1 MPETAGKASEHTE
14 STSENLHTSRR
25 RVWILSILALAAGVG
40 TTILLQRA
48 RYESF
53 NGFLQAKLRTIN
65 APRDAKIAKVFV
77 REGALVE
84 AGQPLVALEADDL
97 EARLSKKRTE
107 LAGLEA
113 ELLQSEARLTV
124 ELEARQSAIQAEMF
138 ETKLR
143 SAQFLRQQFSQ
154 QVENLAW
161 GDFGHG
167 AETPLFADANR
178 SEPLKSIIFE
188 NRKPD
193 EERIRA
199 LLRQEAAQNASE
211 VSTAQIELCDERL
224 KQLELQGRELPDK
237 LRRSMGTDRVQPL
250 VELAR
255 SELAALEEEK
265 QSLTIVAHGPG
276 VVGVFQKRMG
286 DHVTAHEA
294 IVQILDEEQ
303 PYLML
308 RIPSQRIAD
317 FAPDSIV
324 ELCFPGGRL
333 GKGRVEEIPPQTAP
347 VSVSMEGTDETL
359 LIVHVIP
366 IGVQWPHVPFG
377 TQVEVRRMR

>member
-1 MPETAGKASEHTE
+1 MPETAGRSSEHTD
-14 STSENLHTSRR
+14 STSDIMQTSRR
-25 RVWILSILALAAGVG
+25 RVWILSVLALAAGVG
-40 TTILLQRA
+40 TTIVLQRA

-77 REGALVE
+77 REGTMVE

-97 EARLSKKRTE
+97 EARLTKKRTE

-124 ELEARQSAIQAEMF
+124 ELEARQGAIQAEIF

-161 GDFGHG
+161 GEFGHG
-167 AETPLFADANR
+167 AETTLFANATPRD
-178 SEPLKSIIFE
+178 EPLKSIIFE

-199 LLRQEAAQNASE
+199 LLRQEAAQNANE
-211 VSTAQIELCDERL
+211 VSSAQIELCDERL
-224 KQLELQGRELPDK
+224 KQLELQSRELPDK

-265 QSLTIVAHGPG
+265 QSLTITAQGPG
-276 VVGVFQKRMG
+276 IVGVFQKRLG
-286 DHVTAHEA
+286 DHVVAHEA

-317 FAPDSIV
+317 FATDSIV

-347 VSVSMEGTDETL
+347 ISVTTGTDESL
-359 LIVHVIP
+359 LIVQVIP
-366 IGVQWPHVPFG
+366 VGVQWPRVPFG
-377 TQVEVRRMR
+377 SQVEVRRMR